1 MGNVN
6 KTQLI
11 KKHLIEKGSIST
23 WEAINLYG
31 ETRLSDVVYRLKK
44 RGMDIVTILV
54 DCVDRY
60 GNNGLYA
67 NYVYKGEIDG

>member
-1 MGNVN
+1 MGKIN

-31 ETRLSDVVYRLKK
+31 ETRLADVVYRLKK
-44 RGMDIVTILV
+44 RGMDIATILI

-60 GNNGLYA
+60 DNNGHYA
-67 NYVYKGEIDG
+67 NYVYRGRIDG

>member
-1 MGNVN
+1 MN
-6 KTQLI
+6 KTQLV

-44 RGMDIVTILV
+44 RGMDIATILV

-60 GNNGLYA
+60 DNSGRYA
-67 NYVYKGEIDG
+67 NYVYRGRIDG